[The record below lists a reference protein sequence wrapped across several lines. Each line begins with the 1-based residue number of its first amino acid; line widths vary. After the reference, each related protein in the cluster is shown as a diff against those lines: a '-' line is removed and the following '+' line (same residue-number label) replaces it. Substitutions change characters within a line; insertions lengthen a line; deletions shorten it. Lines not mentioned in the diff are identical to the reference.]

1 MFVVPSTY
9 PPDQE
14 PEEFCHLFINHSE
27 GKESAKGRWAS
38 GESMDGKGEFKFVE
52 PFATNDRVGQQ
63 PAPPYVHGTLP
74 TGELPTTY

>member
-38 GESMDGKGEFKFVE
+38 GENMDGKGEFKFVE
-52 PFATNDRVGQQ
+52 PFASSDRVGQQ